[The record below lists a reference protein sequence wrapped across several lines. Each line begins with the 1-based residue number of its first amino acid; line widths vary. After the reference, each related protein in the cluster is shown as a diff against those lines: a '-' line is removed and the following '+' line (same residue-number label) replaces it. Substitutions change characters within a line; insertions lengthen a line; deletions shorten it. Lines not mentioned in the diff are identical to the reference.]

1 MGMNLKEMLVAAKAG
16 YKPNDLVEL
25 NALTEKYEKNDILSL
40 VSAGYNLG
48 DLKKTLEMTSA
59 DSDDSGQDDA
69 DEHKPDDNKG
79 QQADDTSGGSGETGS
94 DDIDYKK
101 LYEEEKKLREEL
113 QHDNAGADASGSDD
127 KKTDEEIAQALADAI
142 LH

>member
-25 NALTEKYEKNDILSL
+25 NALTEKYEKDDILSL
-40 VSAGYNLG
+40 VSAGYNLD
-48 DLKKTLEMTSA
+48 DLKKTLEMTNA

-69 DEHKPDDNKG
+69 SEDKPDENTGHKT
-79 QQADDTSGGSGETGS
+79 ADTSGASGETDS

-113 QHDNAGADASGSDD
+113 QHNNAGADASGSDD
-127 KKTDEEIAQALADAI
+127 KKTDEEIVQDLANAI